1 MLALVPRLL
10 GEAAKDHPLPDEEIV
25 RRVLAGEKALFE
37 VLMRR
42 HYHKVYRAVR
52 SVLKDKVEDAMREA
66 YVFAYFHLA
75 QFDGAARFS
84 TWIIWIAVQKA
95 YSQARRSRSIAQD
108 GQYLPICLPSNRS
121 SAERGSDRRLA
132 EVLPAVIGRLP
143 MSYEIH
149 RGRRGVGAVLP
160 FRAPRCDRVVAA
172 AFTAI
177 QRIESKDA
185 GGVPG
190 ANPVTIGVHP

>member
-52 SVLKDKVEDAMREA
+52 SVLKDKVEDAMRQA

-84 TWIIWIAVQKA
+84 TWIIWIAVREA
-95 YSQARRSRSIAQD
+95 YAQLRRSRSIAKG
-108 GQYLPICLPSNRS
+108 GQYLLMRLPPDRS
-121 SAERGSDRRLA
+121 S
-132 EVLPAVIGRLP
+132 AVIGRLP
-143 MSYEIH
+143 KSYEILT

-160 FRAPRCDRVVAA
+160 LRVPRCERVVAA
-172 AFTAI
+172 VFAAI
-177 QRIESKDA
+177 QRIECKDA
-185 GGVPG
+185 GGAPG